1 MKGTVSLSILAFA
14 LVLAAGCASPLFST
28 VVVRDAYCDFDN
40 NFTFTLENTC
50 GSNRS
55 VDYVW
60 TLNDPMG
67 GYLLYQGE
75 GSAVLQPFESRT
87 VRIESIV
94 PFHEYPLFGAVMHIT
109 LYRDGREIY
118 RYEEQKSS
126 SDWDYS
132 VLPPIRYLI
141 QPKMTTVILSTSID
155 RDPGGDFLVAI
166 DNVSYSPQ
174 DTLAEVWTSRFYLQI
189 GDAGWWTSRITSS
202 PQNDSTPVFVDRDG
216 DSCISAGDY
225 YVVPETFA
233 GQDVRFS
240 TGGLYIGLQHT
251 CSPSGGGRFH
261 YGECLLSSDD

>member
-1 MKGTVSLSILAFA
+1 MKGVVSLSILAFA

-28 VVVRDAYCDFDN
+28 VVVRDAYCDLDN

-67 GYLLYQGE
+67 GYLLRQGE
-75 GSAVLQPFESRT
+75 GSAVLQPFESRMVT
-87 VRIESIV
+87 IKTGV
-94 PFHEYPLFGAVMHIT
+94 PFHEYSFIGAVMHIT
-109 LYRDGREIY
+109 LCSDGSEIY
-118 RYEEQKSS
+118 RYEEQKSP

-132 VLPPIRYLI
+132 MLPPVRYLVK
-141 QPKMTTVILSTSID
+141 PKPTTFVFSTSVD
-155 RDPGGDFLVAI
+155 RGPNGDFLVAI

-174 DTLAEVWTSRFYLQI
+174 DTSAEMRTSRFYLQI

-202 PQNDSTPVFVDRDG
+202 PQNGSAPVFVDSDG

-225 YVVPETFA
+225 YIVSRTFA
-233 GQDVRFS
+233 GQDVRFR
-240 TGGLYIGLQHT
+240 TGGVYIVLQHT
-251 CSPSGGGRFH
+251 CSPLESGRLR
-261 YGECLLSSDD
+261 YGECPLPSDG